1 MFEGDQGEFTEQWNV
16 LWRSWHQ
23 VANCQ
28 KKDDQCQEDGRLKA
42 DFFSGFRR
50 QKKAK
55 KGDEEDEET
64 WKHDVEDVE
73 QAATTQLDDG

>member
-50 QKKAK
+50 
-55 KGDEEDEET
+55 
-64 WKHDVEDVE
+64 
-73 QAATTQLDDG
+73 